1 MKRKY
6 SYLILIAMF
15 LMLINIGYQVIYV
28 PTIKDEEIT
37 LVHNKLYMKYP
48 AAYYDERTGLGISG
62 CAWSFDSSI
71 NCLAFKEIGPGI
83 EFSTQKTNEYNYEI
97 DIKNGSI
104 WVEEAHKNWIHS
116 PARPSYNNYND
127 GGLQVIG
134 Y

>member
-15 LMLINIGYQVIYV
+15 LMLINVGYQVIYV
-28 PTIKDEEIT
+28 PTIKDEEII
-37 LVHNKLYMKYP
+37 LVNKKLYGECP

-71 NCLAFKEIGPGI
+71 NCLASKEIGPGI
-83 EFSTQKTNEYNYEI
+83 EFSTQKTNKYNYEI

-116 PARPSYNNYND
+116 PARPSYDNYND